1 MRTILTSI
9 AVLTCS
15 IVFLCPVAIA
25 AADIYES
32 VDASAPDEM
41 LIVMEYLW
49 VYGIIERVELR
60 ADGLLRVERHVH
72 DQELFDGL
80 NAQLAEKGKLSPYGQ
95 SMYAMEEGDYDAYW
109 ITDAGPDAFGAVI
122 DILAES
128 GFPDI
133 DDTFGDWEVWSV
145 TLRAGDDEARVGR
158 VTRNDHEGFELVL
171 NALLGLTLTA
181 KDSGETDEEE
191 YIEFFGDE
199 EPSLGG
205 VS

>member
-15 IVFLCPVAIA
+15 LIFLCPGAIA

-32 VDASAPDEM
+32 ADASAPDET

-72 DQELFDGL
+72 DRILFDGL
-80 NAQLAEKGKLSPYGQ
+80 NAELAEKGKLSPYGQ

-109 ITDAGPDAFGAVI
+109 ITDAGPDAFDSIISLLV
-122 DILAES
+122 ES

-145 TLRAGDDEARVGR
+145 TLRAGDDGARVGR
-158 VTRNDHEGFELVL
+158 VIRDDHEGFELVL
-171 NALLGLTLTA
+171 RTLEELALTA
-181 KDSGETDEEE
+181 KDPGEVDEEK
-191 YIEFFGDE
+191 YIEFFGE
-199 EPSLGG
+199 EESNLGG

>member
-1 MRTILTSI
+1 MRTILISI

-15 IVFLCPVAIA
+15 LIFLCPGAIA

-32 VDASAPDEM
+32 VDASAPDET

-72 DQELFDGL
+72 DSALFDSL
-80 NAQLAEKGKLSPYGQ
+80 NTELAEKGKLSPYGQ

-109 ITDAGPDAFGAVI
+109 ITDAGPDAFDAVI
-122 DILAES
+122 GILVES

-133 DDTFGDWEVWSV
+133 DDTFGDWEVWAI
-145 TLRAGDDEARVGR
+145 TLRCGDYEARVGQVLR
-158 VTRNDHEGFELVL
+158 DWDEGFELVL
-171 NALLGLTLTA
+171 MALEELALIA
-181 KDSGETDEEE
+181 KDEGEVDEEE
-191 YIEFFGDE
+191 YIIFFGE
-199 EPSLGG
+199 EESGMGG

>member
-1 MRTILTSI
+1 MRTILTSV

-15 IVFLCPVAIA
+15 IIFLCPGAIA

-32 VDASAPDEM
+32 VDTSAPDET

-80 NAQLAEKGKLSPYGQ
+80 NAQLAEKGKLSPYGR

-109 ITDAGPDAFGAVI
+109 ITDAGPDAFDSIISLLV
-122 DILAES
+122 ES
-128 GFPDI
+128 GFPDV
-133 DDTFGDWEVWSV
+133 DETFGDWEVWSV

-158 VTRNDHEGFELVL
+158 VIRDDHEGFEWVL
-171 NALLGLTLTA
+171 TALEELALTA
-181 KDSGETDEEE
+181 KDSGEVDEEE
-191 YIEFFGDE
+191 YIIFFDE
-199 EPSLGG
+199 ETDMGG